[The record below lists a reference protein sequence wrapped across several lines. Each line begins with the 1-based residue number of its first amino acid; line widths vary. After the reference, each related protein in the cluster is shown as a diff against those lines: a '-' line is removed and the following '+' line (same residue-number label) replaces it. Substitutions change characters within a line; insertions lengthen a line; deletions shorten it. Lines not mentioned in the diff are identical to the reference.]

1 MSTLRNNVLN
11 SFQSSLIDV
20 TLACEGKLYPA
31 HKLVLSSCSDY
42 FSFIFENTPQ
52 KDSLVVVLNDIPS
65 KTLEYLLEFIYIGVI
80 NVKHTEL
87 SSLIRAAQYL
97 KVKGLVATDICFP
110 DYTGIHIT
118 DQYNAKNNEN
128 DRGGFLIEEPV
139 QVIPDYPIIYKF
151 ENAENKSRIAIE
163 EHGNSTSI
171 IEASPADHQ
180 NNNSQTVKTVADL
193 NKNTTPSK
201 FKKLKTGA
209 KLEPVSSFRNIN
221 IFFSPLTW

>member
-1 MSTLRNNVLN
+1 MLNV
-11 SFQSSLIDV
+11 FQSSLIDV

-110 DYTGIHIT
+110 DYTGIHIG
-118 DQYNAKNNEN
+118 DQYNTKNEN

-139 QVIPDYPIIYKF
+139 QVLPEYPIIYKF
-151 ENAENKSRIAIE
+151 ENAENKARIPV
-163 EHGNSTSI
+163 EHGNSTDI
-171 IEASPADHQ
+171 IETPPADHQ
-180 NNNSQTVKTVADL
+180 NNSQTAKTDTDLVK
-193 NKNTTPSK
+193 NSTPSK
-201 FKKLKTGA
+201 FKKLKTVT
-209 KLEPVSSFRNIN
+209 KIEPVSFFKGIN
-221 IFFSPLTW
+221 MVFSCY